1 LQSAINDLKLPT
13 AELHHL
19 GFKTKEQK
27 ESEGLT
33 PQETSPSNKE
43 SQGKGRMSCEGNS
56 IGATGAKPPLL
67 AKTTICVG
75 ARIVQPA
82 QS

>member
-1 LQSAINDLKLPT
+1 MV
-13 AELHHL
+13 
-19 GFKTKEQK
+19 
-27 ESEGLT
+27 
-33 PQETSPSNKE
+33 TSKA
-43 SQGKGRMSCEGNS
+43 RVSCEVNL
-56 IGATGAKPPLL
+56 IGATGAKPALL